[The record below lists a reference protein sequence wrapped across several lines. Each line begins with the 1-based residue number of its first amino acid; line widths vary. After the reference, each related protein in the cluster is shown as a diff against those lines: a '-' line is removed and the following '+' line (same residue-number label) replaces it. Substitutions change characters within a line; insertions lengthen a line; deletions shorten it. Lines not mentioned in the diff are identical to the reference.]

1 MLRYE
6 LFGRVILFEDAA
18 ERSYDLQA
26 AAERACLEASHRFN
40 KWYTQRGSIQAVLD
54 GYLPFTRS
62 TIEEL
67 AFHPLFSQLAG
78 CEIYDVS
85 EDTYWDRCVSLEGAR
100 AALEVVEHQYDAI
113 LDRQNAEKA
122 QRTDRKANR
131 SHYRSYTSF
140 HSDAWLHDQAA
151 AGVKNLASFT
161 GHTLWNTVG
170 NAGSAISASIDK
182 NALYKDT
189 AIQNDLLDGIL
200 TDLFT
205 TYSAHTDLLNER
217 REGYVHSVFDEDRS
231 AVLFENAKKVPEKQ
245 QELLAQAFALCPW
258 NEALVQYIFVH
269 FPAGRRTAY
278 AAAQR
283 FSVDLSD
290 AVEEILAQE
299 YDETAQSSEAAAQAA
314 KERILLHMEGYGIS
328 ESPTL
333 DRLETDC
340 LERLC
345 EGWQTAGEAACE
357 EFMEALRQYPA
368 QEKLKGPFFEQ
379 LQKRIW
385 EIWTEE
391 LTQSCLGYE
400 TADEAACESFIT
412 AIKAHRTPDGLK
424 APFLQKV
431 QARIEQIWSAEDGE
445 IFDDLYKKV
454 DITDPKAVAEAIA
467 YVRSKGRT
475 GSSQK
480 YLDALSACT
489 AKNIEKAHL
498 YRDTNRYKLYILLA
512 VLSILASLILPI
524 AWIAAIPLFILA
536 RDLKKTWMLLTIGG
550 TVIHPALRGKS

>member
-6 LFGRVILFEDAA
+6 LFGRTILFEDAA

-62 TIEEL
+62 MIEEL

-231 AVLFENAKKVPEKQ
+231 AALFENAKKVPEKQ

-314 KERILLHMEGYGIS
+314 KEQILLHMEGYGIS

-379 LQKRIW
+379 
-385 EIWTEE
+385 
-391 LTQSCLGYE
+391 
-400 TADEAACESFIT
+400 
-412 AIKAHRTPDGLK
+412 
-424 APFLQKV
+424 LQKV

-550 TVIHPALRGKS
+550 TVIHPALRGKG

>member
-1 MLRYE
+1 
-6 LFGRVILFEDAA
+6 
-18 ERSYDLQA
+18 
-26 AAERACLEASHRFN
+26 
-40 KWYTQRGSIQAVLD
+40 
-54 GYLPFTRS
+54 
-62 TIEEL
+62 
-67 AFHPLFSQLAG
+67 
-78 CEIYDVS
+78 
-85 EDTYWDRCVSLEGAR
+85 
-100 AALEVVEHQYDAI
+100 
-113 LDRQNAEKA
+113 
-122 QRTDRKANR
+122 
-131 SHYRSYTSF
+131 
-140 HSDAWLHDQAA
+140 
-151 AGVKNLASFT
+151 
-161 GHTLWNTVG
+161 
-170 NAGSAISASIDK
+170 
-182 NALYKDT
+182 
-189 AIQNDLLDGIL
+189 
-200 TDLFT
+200 
-205 TYSAHTDLLNER
+205 
-217 REGYVHSVFDEDRS
+217 
-231 AVLFENAKKVPEKQ
+231 
-245 QELLAQAFALCPW
+245 
-258 NEALVQYIFVH
+258 
-269 FPAGRRTAY
+269 
-278 AAAQR
+278 
-283 FSVDLSD
+283 
-290 AVEEILAQE
+290 
-299 YDETAQSSEAAAQAA
+299 
-314 KERILLHMEGYGIS
+314 
-328 ESPTL
+328 
-333 DRLETDC
+333 
-340 LERLC
+340 
-345 EGWQTAGEAACE
+345 
-357 EFMEALRQYPA
+357 MEALRQYPA

-550 TVIHPALRGKS
+550 TVIHPALRGKG

>member
-26 AAERACLEASHRFN
+26 AAERACLEASHRFS

-140 HSDAWLHDQAA
+140 HSDAWLQDQAA

-189 AIQNDLLDGIL
+189 ALYALG
-200 TDLFT
+200 T
-205 TYSAHTDLLNER
+205 R
-217 REGYVHSVFDEDRS
+217 RSPNTFLSISQPAGARPMRPRS
-231 AVLFENAKKVPEKQ
+231 ASLSICLMLWRRSLPKNMTRRPSP
-245 QELLAQAFALCPW
+245 LRRRRRP
-258 NEALVQYIFVH
+258 LVKN
-269 FPAGRRTAY
+269 
-278 AAAQR
+278 
-283 FSVDLSD
+283 LW
-290 AVEEILAQE
+290 
-299 YDETAQSSEAAAQAA
+299 
-314 KERILLHMEGYGIS
+314 
-328 ESPTL
+328 
-333 DRLETDC
+333 
-340 LERLC
+340 RLC
-345 EGWQTAGEAACE
+345 
-357 EFMEALRQYPA
+357 
-368 QEKLKGPFFEQ
+368 
-379 LQKRIW
+379 
-385 EIWTEE
+385 
-391 LTQSCLGYE
+391 
-400 TADEAACESFIT
+400 
-412 AIKAHRTPDGLK
+412 
-424 APFLQKV
+424 
-431 QARIEQIWSAEDGE
+431 
-445 IFDDLYKKV
+445 
-454 DITDPKAVAEAIA
+454 
-467 YVRSKGRT
+467 
-475 GSSQK
+475 
-480 YLDALSACT
+480 
-489 AKNIEKAHL
+489 
-498 YRDTNRYKLYILLA
+498 
-512 VLSILASLILPI
+512 AST
-524 AWIAAIPLFILA
+524 
-536 RDLKKTWMLLTIGG
+536 R
-550 TVIHPALRGKS
+550 RRKS